1 MSNIDTH
8 LRSNSGISSN
18 GHRGNR
24 LRLVR
29 SEACQARERPIED
42 ARKFLA
48 GGVEIERQ
56 KEVSRLGVR
65 ADSDHIT
72 RQQRLSSNYSMI
84 ISEDT
89 GKSLTPAGGL
99 RFLT

>member
-1 MSNIDTH
+1 MAT
-8 LRSNSGISSN
+8 
-18 GHRGNR
+18 
-24 LRLVR
+24 
-29 SEACQARERPIED
+29 EAIGCDWFAARHVEQVERPIED
-42 ARKFLA
+42 SRKFLA

-72 RQQRLSSNYSMI
+72 RQNCSSSNYSMI

-99 RFLT
+99 RFST